1 MVLHRVRCVI
11 PVLMGIVGLMGRIG
25 RMALGCDVLVRSA
38 LVAVFVCSD
47 MGVVLAANV
56 EGLDAELHHRTER
69 NCSEDEH
76 ARSAPLLGGSQLG
89 PS

>member
-1 MVLHRVRCVI
+1 MVLHRMRSVI
-11 PVLMGIVGLMGRIG
+11 PVLMGLIVRMRPMRI
-25 RMALGCDVLVRSA
+25 GCDVLMRSA
-38 LVAVFVCSD
+38 VVAVLVCSD